1 MNDIVHVW
9 FHIRELI
16 LSPELVLNK
25 FSHVWFHI
33 REQVCPNVA
42 FPWYV
47 VHLKA
52 IEIIDKG
59 LYDMIVSKQHY
70 LLGMI
75 LV

>member
-1 MNDIVHVW
+1 MVGAWSVSWMMVLKVSN
-9 FHIRELI
+9 L
-16 LSPELVLNK
+16 LSAWQL
-25 FSHVWFHI
+25 